1 MRIAGSVALVTG
13 GGRGFGLAMA
23 EELQTHGA
31 KKVYVG
37 VRNPADVDHPGVE
50 AVALDVTDTGSV
62 AAAAQRCD
70 DVTLLVN
77 NAGTGALHVE
87 GTADPDMIKSMQR
100 VFDVNLYGTIRAA
113 QAFAPVM
120 LRNGGGAIVN
130 VVSDQAWYARPIL
143 GAYAVSKSAVWNFTN
158 ALRVDLRPKGVQ
170 VLSLH
175 VGFMDTD
182 LVRDLDVPKND
193 PHQVA
198 AATLD
203 ALEHGDEELLA
214 DDQSKL
220 VKGTLSTD
228 QGYYLDPPALG

>member
-23 EELQTHGA
+23 EELQARGA

-37 VRNPADVDHPGVE
+37 VRNPADVSHAGVE
-50 AVALDVTDTGSV
+50 AVEVDVTDTASV
-62 AAAAQRCD
+62 SAAAAECD

-77 NAGTGALHVE
+77 NAGTGALHEE
-87 GTADPDMIKSMQR
+87 GTLDPDLVKSMER
-100 VFDVNLYGTIRAA
+100 VFDVNVYGTARSA
-113 QAFAPVM
+113 QAFAPVI

-143 GAYAVSKSAVWNFTN
+143 SAYAVSKAAVWNFTN
-158 ALRVDLRPKGVQ
+158 ALRLDLRPKGVE

-175 VGFMDTD
+175 VGFMDTE
-182 LVRDLDVPKND
+182 LVRGLDVPKND

-198 AATLD
+198 GATLD
-203 ALEHGDEELLA
+203 ALEQGAQEVLVDE
-214 DDQSKL
+214 QSRL
-220 VKGTLSTD
+220 VKRSLSTD
-228 QGYYLDPPALG
+228 AGYYLDPPALG

>member
-1 MRIAGSVALVTG
+1 
-13 GGRGFGLAMA
+13 MA

-37 VRNPADVDHPGVE
+37 MRNAADFEHPGLDAVE
-50 AVALDVTDTGSV
+50 LDVTDTESV
-62 AAAAQRCD
+62 TAAAAQCD

-77 NAGTGALHVE
+77 NAGTGSLHVE
-87 GTADPDMIKSMQR
+87 GTADPDLVSSMQR
-100 VFDVNLYGTIRAA
+100 VFDVNLYGTVRSS
-113 QAFAPVM
+113 QALAPVI

-143 GAYAVSKSAVWNFTN
+143 GAYAISKSAVWNFTN
-158 ALRVDLRPKGVQ
+158 ALRVDLRPKGVE

-198 AATLD
+198 VATLD
-203 ALEHGDEELLA
+203 ALERGDEELLA
-214 DDQSKL
+214 DEQSRL

-228 QGYYLDPPALG
+228 EGYYLDPPALG